1 MPRERN
7 SVKIDLAMST
17 NDNVKDFIVRMIR
30 HKINDMQFEQEY
42 YETELKIAEDQ
53 KKVSLSN
60 GKKYYELYEEKLNR
74 IKQELEI
81 FSNSIDIVN
90 KTDFP
95 TLK

>member
-7 SVKIDLAMST
+7 SVKIDLAVSI
-17 NDNVKDFIVRMIR
+17 NDDVKDFIVRMLR

-60 GKKYYELYEEKLNR
+60 GKKYYELYEEKLSR
-74 IKQELEI
+74 IKQELET
-81 FSNSIDIVN
+81 FSDSVDIVN
-90 KTDFP
+90 KMNFP
-95 TLK
+95 KIK